1 MTHPLAHHEKH
12 AHFHKKSHMIHH
24 RASGTLFFLFCKAP
38 LIEVLDCLKQ
48 LPDATWAA

>member
-1 MTHPLAHHEKH
+1 
-12 AHFHKKSHMIHH
+12 MIHH
-24 RASGTLFFLFCKAP
+24 RASGTLFFCKAP